1 MCRCDSGIVR
11 YCQYRRLRALLSSP
25 LFKGNRMAKIALLF
39 AMIFMP
45 AVVFASAPDVMTPL
59 APVSKELK
67 KQLLGTPVY
76 LQIFKEE
83 RTLELYGKI
92 GNEFRLLDSY
102 RICNFSGGLGPK
114 RVQGDFKSPEGFYS
128 VGLSQLKPN
137 SRFYRAINVGFPN
150 EYDRQ
155 QGYQGNYLMIHGNCV
170 SVGCYAMTDAYM
182 DEIYHYVEAALRN
195 GQQRVEVSIYPFRMT
210 DSNLQRHRYSTY
222 INFWK
227 QLQPGYAQFVQ
238 TKQPPMV
245 AVSDGKYV
253 LSRPLASGPESHTSA
268 LALTQAK

>member
-1 MCRCDSGIVR
+1 MG
-11 YCQYRRLRALLSSP
+11 
-25 LFKGNRMAKIALLF
+25 KIALLF
-39 AMIFMP
+39 AMIFLP
-45 AVVFASAPDVMTPL
+45 AVVFASVPDSVTPL

-67 KQLLGTPVY
+67 KQLIGTPVY

-92 GNEFRLLDSY
+92 GNEYRLLNSY

-128 VGLSQLKPN
+128 VGLSQLKPD

-155 QGYQGNYLMIHGNCV
+155 QGYQGKYLMIHGNCV

-195 GQQRVEVSIYPFRMT
+195 GQPRVEVSIYPFRMT
-210 DSNLQRHRYSTY
+210 ESNMQRHRYSTY

-238 TKQPPMV
+238 TKQPPS
-245 AVSDGKYV
+245 VSVSAGKYV
-253 LSRPLASGPESHTSA
+253 MGSPMMASPGAHPGKIVPIHLAQSCARFHSLSAAEWQRL
-268 LALTQAK
+268 

>member
-1 MCRCDSGIVR
+1 
-11 YCQYRRLRALLSSP
+11 
-25 LFKGNRMAKIALLF
+25 MAKIALLF
-39 AMIFMP
+39 AMIFLP
-45 AVVFASAPDVMTPL
+45 AVAFASVPDVVQNQ

-92 GNEFRLLDSY
+92 GNEYRLLDSY

-114 RVQGDFKSPEGFYS
+114 RRQGDFKSPEGFYN
-128 VGLSQLKPN
+128 VGLSQLKPD

-155 QGYQGNYLMIHGNCV
+155 QGYEGKYLMIHGNCV
-170 SVGCYAMTDAYM
+170 SIGCYAMTDAYM
-182 DEIYHYVEAALRN
+182 DDIYHYVEAALRN
-195 GQQRVEVSIYPFRMT
+195 GQPNVEVSIYPFRMT
-210 DSNLQRHRYSTY
+210 ESNMQRHRYSTDFS
-222 INFWK
+222 FWK
-227 QLQPGYAQFVQ
+227 ELQPGYTQFAQ
-238 TKQPPMV
+238 TRQPPS
-245 AVSDGKYV
+245 VSVLDGKYV
-253 LSRPLASGPESHTSA
+253 LNRPIISGSDTPNSA